1 MQSFETGPICGAQV
15 PKNSRRRK
23 AETSSERT
31 SLRASLID
39 KCPSLASKAKDSQ
52 QESGLA
58 STQLRKAMDSQAGV
72 IITRQ

>member
-1 MQSFETGPICGAQV
+1 MEPRSLKIATRE
-15 PKNSRRRK
+15 K

-31 SLRASLID
+31 SLRANLID
-39 KCPSLASKAKDSQ
+39 KCPSLASKAKGGQ

-58 STQLRKAMDSQAGV
+58 SAQLRKAMDSQAGV